1 MDLRALRTISSADF
15 SCPRLIRD
23 RFAHPARAHT
33 PKQDDL
39 EFDLV
44 GVDAPIANALRRI
57 MIAEIPTMAIER
69 VNMYDNTSIIQD
81 EVLAHRL
88 GLIPVQADPNQ
99 FKFMW
104 GMCSFVHFVCQRSY
118 STHQLVS

>member
-1 MDLRALRTISSADF
+1 
-15 SCPRLIRD
+15 
-23 RFAHPARAHT
+23 
-33 PKQDDL
+33 
-39 EFDLV
+39 
-44 GVDAPIANALRRI
+44 

-88 GLIPVQADPNQ
+88 GLIPVQADPSQ

-104 GMCSFVHFVCQRSY
+104 GMFFA
-118 STHQLVS
+118 